1 MDILIVGASGSI
13 GEELAKIYWAKYSS
27 TADFRLFLT
36 HRKEGFKVLEGAI
49 NLVLD
54 YEDEESVAKCVSL
67 LSERELRPD
76 VVVFCSGFL
85 HDLSH
90 QPEKRMSEVSE
101 DYLSKSFQINA
112 AGPLLFFSRIS
123 EMIKKIDSAK
133 VIFLSA
139 QVGSI
144 EDNRTGGWYGYRM
157 AKAALNMAIKSISI
171 EAARWVKPPI
181 VVAIH
186 PGTTISNL
194 SKRFLGRRTSKVQ
207 TSAECASKLS
217 TLISSL
223 DFADNGKFLTLSHA
237 ELPW

>member
-1 MDILIVGASGSI
+1 MDVLIIGASGSI

-27 TADFRLFLT
+27 TADFRLFVT
-36 HRKEGFKVLEGAI
+36 HRKKGFKGLEGAI
-49 NLVLD
+49 NMFLD
-54 YEDEESVAKCVSL
+54 YEDEKSIVECVGL
-67 LSERELRPD
+67 LSEEELRPD
-76 VVVFCSGFL
+76 IVVFCSGFL
-85 HDLSH
+85 HNSLH
-90 QPEKRMSEVSE
+90 QPEKRISEVSE

-112 AGPLLFFSRIS
+112 AGPVLFFSKIS
-123 EMIKKIDSAK
+123 EMIKKIDNVK

-144 EDNRTGGWYGYRM
+144 EDNRSGGWYGYRM

-171 EAARWVKPPI
+171 EAARWAKPPV

-194 SKRFLGRRTSKVQ
+194 SSRFLGQRTSTAQ
-207 TSAECASKLS
+207 SPAECASRLS
-217 TLISSL
+217 SLISSL
-223 DFADNGKFLTLSHA
+223 DFGDSGKFLTLSHA